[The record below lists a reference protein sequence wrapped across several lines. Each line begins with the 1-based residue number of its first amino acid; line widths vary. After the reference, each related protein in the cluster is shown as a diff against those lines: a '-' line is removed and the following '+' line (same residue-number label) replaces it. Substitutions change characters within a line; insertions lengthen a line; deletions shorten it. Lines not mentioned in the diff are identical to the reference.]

1 MHRNLQGPRVPQA
14 PGLVRIAALL
24 FALVLLGAQLGGS
37 GLAQTDPGAAAQAQ
51 RLDELFAT
59 LKSTKDEQEG
69 ETAIAEIWKVWLQSG
84 RPELDE
90 PMEQASRLM
99 GAGLA
104 SLALPVLDDLVK
116 RAPGWAEAWN
126 KRATALYLA
135 GEHDGSLA
143 DIERV
148 LALEPRHFGALA
160 GLGLIHIARGQHR
173 EALAAY
179 RRALAV
185 NPFLKERH
193 ELIPA
198 LERKVGDK
206 GI

>member
-1 MHRNLQGPRVPQA
+1 L
-14 PGLVRIAALL
+14 
-24 FALVLLGAQLGGS
+24 
-37 GLAQTDPGAAAQAQ
+37 AAAQDTAPRLAQAGPEASAKAQ

-59 LKSTKDEQEG
+59 LKSAPAEDVG
-69 ETAIAEIWKVWLQSG
+69 EAAVAEIWKLWLQSG

-90 PMEQASRLM
+90 LMDQASRML
-99 GAGLA
+99 GAGLGA
-104 SLALPVLDDLVK
+104 LAIPTLDDLIA
-116 RAPGWAEAWN
+116 RAPDWAEAWN

-135 GEHDGSLA
+135 GEHERSMA

-160 GLGLIHIARGQHR
+160 GIGLIRMAKGEYR

-185 NPFLKERH
+185 NPFIRERH
-193 ELIPA
+193 DLIPA
-198 LERKVGDK
+198 LQKKVGENPT
-206 GI
+206 

>member
-1 MHRNLQGPRVPQA
+1 MRRSLQIPDLA
-14 PGLVRIAALL
+14 RIGAVLLALALL
-24 FALVLLGAQLGGS
+24 AAQPGTGM
-37 GLAQTDPGAAAQAQ
+37 AQPAADAAARAK
-51 RLDELFAT
+51 RLDELFAR
-59 LKSTKDEQEG
+59 LKSTKDEE
-69 ETAIAEIWKVWLQSG
+69 EADKMVAEVWNVWLQSG
-84 RPELDE
+84 TPQLDQK
-90 PMEQASRLM
+90 MEQASRLM

-104 SLALPVLDDLVK
+104 AMALPMLDDLVE
-116 RAPGWAEAWN
+116 RAPDWAEAWN

-135 GEHDGSLA
+135 GEHERSLS
-143 DIERV
+143 DIGRV

-160 GLGLIHIARGQHR
+160 GAGLIHMARGEHR

-185 NPFLKERH
+185 NPFLRERL

-206 GI
+206 PI